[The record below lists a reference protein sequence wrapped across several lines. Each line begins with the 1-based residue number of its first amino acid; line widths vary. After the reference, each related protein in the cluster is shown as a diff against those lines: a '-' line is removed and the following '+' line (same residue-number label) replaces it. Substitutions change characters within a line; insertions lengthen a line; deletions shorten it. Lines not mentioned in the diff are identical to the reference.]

1 MSFAAVHIP
10 EFPITAWL
18 QSAPHLKAQPLVLLR
33 GTPPQESVASL
44 DAIALASG
52 IEHGMSKVQAEAACA
67 ACFRAL
73 ESAEETRAYEKVLAL
88 ADRFSPRVQAI
99 SSPANNYAGQ
109 DRLAA
114 MLLIDRSGTGS
125 LFGTAQEYAQRL
137 HRALSD
143 NGFEN
148 SVATAHNAEAALMLS
163 RSQRGV
169 LCVEKSRLQAHL
181 ASLSTALLPCE
192 PKTQALLRRWGIR
205 TLGQLAAL
213 PETGL
218 ISRLGQQGLRLQQLA
233 RGGAP
238 HLLTPEKP
246 EFSLAESLEL
256 ETPVED
262 LERLLF
268 ALSRLLGDII
278 RKAVDHAYAVRCLTA
293 TLALDRGQTHT
304 VRVAPAS
311 PTQNREN
318 LLKLLNLELQAH
330 PPQAEVIALRLDA
343 DAAQPQIAQRGLFQS
358 QFPDPDR
365 LDLLLA
371 RLRSIAG
378 EHNVGS
384 AVLANSHRE
393 DAYLLE
399 AFRPELDHNK
409 ERRGISTR
417 PALRA
422 LRPSQSIRV
431 WLANERP
438 HIFFWRGSKFKVAD
452 AAGPWHASGSWWD
465 RTSFDCSFWDV
476 VTEEPAYMLRLE
488 QQHIAN
494 TWNVVGL
501 YD

>member
-10 EFPITAWL
+10 EFPVAAWL
-18 QSAPHLKAQPLVLLR
+18 QSAPHLKARPLVLLR

-44 DAIALASG
+44 DVIALASG

-67 ACFRAL
+67 ACFRSL
-73 ESAEETRAYEKVLAL
+73 EPAEEARAYEKVLAL
-88 ADRFSPRVQAI
+88 ANRFSPRVQAI
-99 SSPANNYAGQ
+99 SSPPNNYAGQ
-109 DRLAA
+109 DRLAVA
-114 MLLIDRSGTGS
+114 LLIDRSGTGS
-125 LFGTAQEYAQRL
+125 LFGTAQDYAQRL
-137 HRALSD
+137 HRALSES
-143 NGFEN
+143 GFES
-148 SVATAHNAEAALMLS
+148 SVATASNAEAALMLS
-163 RSQRGV
+163 RSQPGV
-169 LCVEKSRLQAHL
+169 VYVGESRLKAHL
-181 ASLSTALLPCE
+181 ASLTIALLPCE
-192 PKTQALLRRWGIR
+192 PKTQALLRRWGVR

-233 RGGAP
+233 RGEAP
-238 HLLTPEKP
+238 HLLTPEEP
-246 EFSLAESLEL
+246 EFSLSEFLEL
-256 ETPVED
+256 DTPVED

-268 ALSRLLGDII
+268 ALSRLLGEII
-278 RKAVDHAYAVRCLTA
+278 RKAVEHAYAVRRLTA
-293 TLALDRGQTHT
+293 TLALERGQTHL
-304 VRVAPAS
+304 VRVAPAN

-384 AVLANSHRE
+384 ATLANSHRE
-393 DAYLLE
+393 DAFTIG
-399 AFRPELDHNK
+399 AFRPELDNSK
-409 ERRGISTR
+409 QERNISTR

-422 LRPSQSIRV
+422 LRPAQSVQV

-438 HIFFWRGSKFKVAD
+438 NIFFWRGSKFKVAD

-465 RTSFDCSFWDV
+465 HTTFDCDLWDV

-488 QQHIAN
+488 KRHAGDA
-494 TWNVVGL
+494 WNVVGL